1 MPAPPPSSAPS
12 RPVISADDG
21 GDNGADLHDDALAAP
36 GGAAIHL
43 PCLLAAIAIMLAGSI
58 NPLLFTGADGKAS
71 HGLAM
76 ALFWAM
82 SAGFVRGVGFVPRAR
97 LWRLLFSGG
106 ACLAGLL
113 LAAALRWGG

>member
-1 MPAPPPSSAPS
+1 MPTLPQSSAPS
-12 RPVISADDG
+12 RPGGSAQDDV
-21 GDNGADLHDDALAAP
+21 DTRADLDEDGRAAL

-43 PCLLAAIAIMLAGSI
+43 PCLLTAIAIMLAGSI
-58 NPLLFTGADGKAS
+58 YPLLFAGADGKAS

-113 LAAALRWGG
+113 LAGALRWGG